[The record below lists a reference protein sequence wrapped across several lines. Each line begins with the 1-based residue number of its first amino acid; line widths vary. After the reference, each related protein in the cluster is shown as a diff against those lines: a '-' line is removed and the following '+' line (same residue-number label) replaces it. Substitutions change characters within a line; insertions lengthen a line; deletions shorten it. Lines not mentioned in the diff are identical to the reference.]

1 VETEFKYGNFVLPL
15 ERIKIKGNPKLVK
28 VSQDVV
34 TMKTALGVIYY
45 TPSKSEMVFPS
56 PFRTITGSLFP

>member
-1 VETEFKYGNFVLPL
+1 METEFKYGNFVLPL

-34 TMKTALGVIYY
+34 TMK
-45 TPSKSEMVFPS
+45 SKLN
-56 PFRTITGSLFP
+56 PFDAS